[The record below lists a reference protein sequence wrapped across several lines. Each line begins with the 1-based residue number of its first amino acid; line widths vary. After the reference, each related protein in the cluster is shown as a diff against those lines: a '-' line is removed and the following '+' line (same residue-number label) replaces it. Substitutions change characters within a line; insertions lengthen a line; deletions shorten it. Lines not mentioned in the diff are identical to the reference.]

1 MVVVVV
7 VVVVVV
13 GIVVVTLLHSG
24 EMGRLSILLQEMKR
38 CEPSVA

>member
-1 MVVVVV
+1 MVVDV

-13 GIVVVTLLHSG
+13 GTVVVGFAHSAEIGLL
-24 EMGRLSILLQEMKR
+24 RILLQEMKR